1 MIRPAFWVEG
11 VTLHVGAT
19 LHEYLLT
26 RNLGFSLTP
35 ESCRVLVCL
44 LVRGTWVPKNV
55 RGWSE
60 CGSKFR
66 SELELAL
73 EGGPAD
79 FSMMVVDSEA
89 EILSSESKI
98 ISFSSE
104 VKRTLAGDL
113 SIEGGLF

>member
-1 MIRPAFWVEG
+1 MLCAWEGELGLLLRIVLMIRPAFWVEG

-19 LHEYLLT
+19 LLEDLLT
-26 RNLGFSLTP
+26 KNWGFSLTP

-44 LVRGTWVPKNV
+44 LVRGTWVPKVV

-60 CGSKFR
+60 FGSEFR

-79 FSMMVVDSEA
+79 FSMMVVDSES
-89 EILSSESKI
+89 EIILSESEL
-98 ISFSSE
+98 ISFS
-104 VKRTLAGDL
+104 
-113 SIEGGLF
+113 